1 MLNQKLDRVIDTMA
15 TKVDIAKLDKRVD
28 VIADT
33 MATKVDIARL
43 DERIDTVVDT
53 MATSDNV
60 AKLSARFDELERK
73 SEERFQQVMSSIDAL
88 TKAVTDTRHE
98 YSIVAIQMRRYDEWF
113 RILAK
118 KAKVKLPV

>member
-1 MLNQKLDRVIDTMA
+1 MAKKKSEFDAVHEKLDRVIDTMA
-15 TKVDIAKLDKRVD
+15 TREDIV
-28 VIADT
+28 
-33 MATKVDIARL
+33 RL
-43 DERIDTVVDT
+43 DERIDTVIDT
-53 MATSDNV
+53 MATSDAV
-60 AKLSARFDELERK
+60 AKLSTRMDELERK
-73 SEERFQQVMSSIDAL
+73 SEERFLQVMSSIDAL